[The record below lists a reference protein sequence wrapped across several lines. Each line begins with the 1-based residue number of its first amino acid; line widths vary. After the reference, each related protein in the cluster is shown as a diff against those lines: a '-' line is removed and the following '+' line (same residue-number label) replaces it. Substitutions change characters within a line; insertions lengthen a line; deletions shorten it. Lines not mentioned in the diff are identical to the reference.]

1 MKETVYIYHTN
12 DIHSHLEKW
21 PRISKA
27 LRQVRTTHEQNEEN
41 IYSFDLGDFTDRAH
55 PLTEATDGKAN
66 VRLMNDA
73 QYNAVTIGNNEGVG
87 NTKKQ
92 LDELYNDA
100 EYDVVLSNLRDR
112 DSETYPSWA
121 DPIKLYKTR
130 KGFTI
135 GVIACTI
142 PLSVSYSPLGW
153 DVEDPFVSIDK
164 MIENYK
170 GNVDFFIL
178 LSHLG
183 LNYDREIAD
192 LYPIDLIIGAHTH
205 HSLPNGEWQNGTL
218 IAAAGRY
225 GEYVGKIKV
234 ELGDEGFINGEA
246 KLIETFRDLH
256 PLREEKHLDE
266 LYKQI
271 GHEIMSQ
278 HIVADIPK
286 TLQVK
291 WQGDSE
297 LVNEGLKAVAD
308 YANVDIT
315 ILNAGLFLRPLLEG
329 EVTEDDLHQILPH
342 PMRVLKCTLNGKDFI
357 ELIQSIENQR
367 NELRS
372 LPLKGLGFRG
382 EVFGEIC
389 YKGIFVDE
397 ENIYVGQ
404 EPIDVNKNYTFATV
418 DNYLFSPFFQI
429 IERKGEN
436 EILFPYF
443 LRTVVGNYLSNK
455 YPAGDILEK

>member
-27 LRQVRTTHEQNEEN
+27 LRQIRTSHEQEGEN

-55 PLTEATDGKAN
+55 PLTEATEGKAN

-92 LDELYNDA
+92 LNELYKDA
-100 EYDVVLSNLRDR
+100 EYDVVLSNLRDK
-112 DSETYPSWA
+112 DSGTYPSWA
-121 DPIKLYKTR
+121 DPIKLYKTK

-142 PLSVSYSPLGW
+142 PLSVSYHPLGW
-153 DVEDPFVSIDK
+153 DVEDPFISIDK

-170 GNVDFFIL
+170 DNVDFFIL

-218 IAAAGRY
+218 MAAAGRY
-225 GEYVGKIKV
+225 GEYVGQIKI
-234 ELGDEGFINGEA
+234 ELGNEGFVSGEA
-246 KLIETFRDLH
+246 KLIETFREIH

-271 GHEIMSQ
+271 GHEIMNQ
-278 HIVADIPK
+278 RIVANIPQ

-297 LVNEGLKAVAD
+297 LVDVGLEAVAD
-308 YANVDIT
+308 YANVDLS

-342 PMRVLKCTLNGKDFI
+342 PMRVLKCTLKGKDFV
-357 ELIQSIENQR
+357 ELIQSMESQR

-382 EVFGEIC
+382 EIFGEIC
-389 YKGIFVDE
+389 YKGITVE
-397 ENIYVGQ
+397 GKNIYVD
-404 EPIDVNKNYTFATV
+404 EKPMDANKKYTFATV

-429 IERKGEN
+429 IERRGEN

-443 LRTVVGNYLSNK
+443 LRTVVGGYLKNK
-455 YPAGDILEK
+455 YPTDDMLEK